1 VTFAVGHVEGG
12 THAGWRKVKQKRGPW
27 TCGCLGPERPSGN
40 AHSPT
45 ARDAVMHPGYLCRC
59 PDCKTERP

>member
-12 THAGWRKVKQKRGPW
+12 THAGWRKVREKPKAWLHPCGP
-27 TCGCLGPERPSGN
+27 CD
-40 AHSPT
+40 AHTPVEF
-45 ARDAVMHPGYLCRC
+45 RELPGYLTRC